1 MLYIPPPSPVLLF
14 GLGAVAG
21 GVLGGKAGSA
31 LYSRA
36 GGAAVLRT
44 FGLLQAS
51 VPWQPRSAAYLPHS
65 TPPAQACAALP
76 MLWIVLAIPAAP
88 PPLPGSSSGSGGGAS
103 PPALAYAMAALGGC
117 VASLT
122 GPNLKAALL
131 NANPPEHRA
140 AVFTLAYLFDSVAKG
155 VAPTAIGLVMVYAAG
170 ASGGWGLSREGVF
183 AVALCGWVASGAII
197 AAAGFTVAADER
209 RAVATSAKQA

>member
-1 MLYIPPPSPVLLF
+1 
-14 GLGAVAG
+14 
-21 GVLGGKAGSA
+21 
-31 LYSRA
+31 
-36 GGAAVLRT
+36 
-44 FGLLQAS
+44 
-51 VPWQPRSAAYLPHS
+51 
-65 TPPAQACAALP
+65 

-88 PPLPGSSSGSGGGAS
+88 PPLPGAGSGSGAS
-103 PPALAYAMAALGGC
+103 PPVLAYAMAALGGC

-131 NANPPEHRA
+131 NANPPAHRA

-170 ASGGWGLSREGVF
+170 AGSSNGDGGWGLNREGVF

-209 RAVATSAKQA
+209 RALVTPAKQA